1 MADMNDTTLARKLFA
16 FDNYLG
22 YKYGTFM
29 WSFFWAVQ
37 IAGLMADSTEGV
49 KRNYMVLGASSSL
62 LTFMYFAHTQTRGF
76 PASTA
81 SIVCMLPECL
91 FRLLLAAYYGL
102 DNVTGSDVLGGVNWF
117 TFISS
122 CIFGFMK
129 FMHVIYANFNWN
141 EYREYEKEYSEI
153 NV

>member
-1 MADMNDTTLARKLFA
+1 MSEVEVSSITRKMFA
-16 FDNYLG
+16 FDNSLG

-37 IAGLMADSTEGV
+37 ISGLMADPVPGV
-49 KRNYMVLGASSSL
+49 QRNYLTLGATSSL
-62 LTFMYFAHTQTRGF
+62 LTFMYFAHTQTRNL

-91 FRLLLAAYYGL
+91 FRLLLASYYGL
-102 DNVTGSDVLGGVNWF
+102 DNVVGSGILGGVNWF

-122 CIFGFMK
+122 CVFGLMK
-129 FMHVIYANFNWN
+129 FLHVIYANFNWD
-141 EYREYEKEYSEI
+141 EYKKYEAEFVEYI
-153 NV
+153 

>member
-1 MADMNDTTLARKLFA
+1 MTVTSATRNLFI
-16 FDNYLG
+16 FDNSMG
-22 YKYGTFM
+22 YKYGTFL

-37 IAGLMADSTEGV
+37 ISGLMSDHTEGV
-49 KRNYMVLGASSSL
+49 QRNYLVSGAASSL
-62 LTFMYFAHTQTRGF
+62 LTFMYFAHTQTRGL

-102 DNVTGSDVLGGVNWF
+102 DNVVGSGTVGGVNWF
-117 TFISS
+117 TFVSS

-129 FMHVIYANFNWN
+129 FLQVIYANFNWE
-141 EYREYEKEYSEI
+141 EYKEYETEVVEI
-153 NV
+153 